1 MSLGWTI
8 VCLVASVVPM
18 FLNYLNYY
26 VYIDMNDLD
35 KTTSEK
41 IFNKGRINGFTI
53 AVMILLVAN
62 LFKLTGLTI

>member
-41 IFNKGRINGFTI
+41 IFKKGQVNGIII
-53 AVMILLVAN
+53 AAMFLLVMN
-62 LFKLTGLTI
+62 LFKLVG

>member
-8 VCLVASVVPM
+8 VCLVADIIAM
-18 FLNYLNYY
+18 FSNYLNYY

-35 KTTSEK
+35 KTKSQK
-41 IFNKGRINGFTI
+41 IFNKGQVNGVI
-53 AVMILLVAN
+53 VAVMFLLIAN

>member
-8 VCLVASVVPM
+8 VCLVVSVVPM
-18 FLNYLNYY
+18 FLNYLDYY
-26 VYIDMNDLD
+26 LYIDMNDLD

-53 AVMILLVAN
+53 AVMTLILMH
-62 LFKLTGLTI
+62 LFKLVG

>member
-62 LFKLTGLTI
+62 LFKLVG

>member
-8 VCLVASVVPM
+8 VCLVVSVVFM

-35 KTTSEK
+35 KTISEK
-41 IFNKGRINGFTI
+41 IFKKGQVNGVIITI
-53 AVMILLVAN
+53 MFCLVMY